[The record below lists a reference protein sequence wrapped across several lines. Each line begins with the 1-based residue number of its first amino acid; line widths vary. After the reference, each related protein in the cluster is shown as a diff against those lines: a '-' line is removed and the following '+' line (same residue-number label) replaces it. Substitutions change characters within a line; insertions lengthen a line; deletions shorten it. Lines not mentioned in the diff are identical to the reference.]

1 MDHNSYN
8 EILEL
13 FLKAVESVKSSN
25 SDAYTEDA
33 KKGLVP
39 VGISN
44 QKRRSRYSSE
54 KTTCLNGSR
63 IYPSRGSSPVKSA

>member
-1 MDHNSYN
+1 MDDNSYN

-13 FLKAVESVKSSN
+13 FLKAVESVKSSGY
-25 SDAYTEDA
+25 DAYTEDA

-44 QKRRSRYSSE
+44 HHVHFPCRDII
-54 KTTCLNGSR
+54 CLQ
-63 IYPSRGSSPVKSA
+63 IFFRGGNRTRV